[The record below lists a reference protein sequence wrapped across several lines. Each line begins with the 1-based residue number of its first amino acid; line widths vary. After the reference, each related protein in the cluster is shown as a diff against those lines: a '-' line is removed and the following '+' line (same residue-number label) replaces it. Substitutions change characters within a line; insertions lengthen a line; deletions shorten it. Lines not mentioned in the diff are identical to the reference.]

1 MRLDNFA
8 KNTIIMFAAS
18 SISSFFNLLYQLT
31 MLRLMP
37 KDKFASLNSLIALL
51 AILAVPAAAF
61 TTMVTKHVS
70 AYNARKKLEHLKAVW
85 RKMAVDTFCFSLI
98 VFILIVLLRR
108 NIASFLHLDSL
119 GSITILSLIFFL
131 VCLSSVVT
139 GGLQGLE
146 KFKWLAII
154 GVVAG
159 FSKLLFSVALIKS
172 ISDAL
177 LAGLT
182 GFLLSTTIGIVF
194 CLWPLRFLMKGES
207 KEKIEMKQLYAYIF
221 PVLIV
226 SLCFTLV
233 TNIDL
238 VLVKHFFL
246 TEVQDYSIAQMI
258 GKIILFLP
266 GVIYA
271 VMFSRV
277 SGLHALK
284 TNSRKILERSL
295 LYTFVLSFSAVAAYN
310 LFPEVIFGLLAG
322 QATKEIVLLGRFFSL
337 AMLFYALSNV
347 LFVYQLSVERYDF
360 IRPLVLIALAQII
373 AICLFHATTI
383 WVLGIMLAGSVLMF
397 GLNLRSA
404 LYQKA

>member
-322 QATKEIVLLGRFFSL
+322 QATKEIVLLGRVFSL

-347 LFVYQLSVERYDF
+347 LFVYQLSVERYNF
-360 IRPLVLIALAQII
+360 IRPLVIIALAQII
-373 AICLFHATTI
+373 AICLFHTTTI

>member
-159 FSKLLFSVALIKS
+159 FSKLLFSA
-172 ISDAL
+172 
-177 LAGLT
+177 
-182 GFLLSTTIGIVF
+182 IVN
-194 CLWPLRFLMKGES
+194 S
-207 KEKIEMKQLYAYIF
+207 KRSE
-221 PVLIV
+221 P
-226 SLCFTLV
+226 TL
-233 TNIDL
+233 D
-238 VLVKHFFL
+238 F
-246 TEVQDYSIAQMI
+246 
-258 GKIILFLP
+258 
-266 GVIYA
+266 
-271 VMFSRV
+271 
-277 SGLHALK
+277 
-284 TNSRKILERSL
+284 RSL
-295 LYTFVLSFSAVAAYN
+295 DV
-310 LFPEVIFGLLAG
+310 P
-322 QATKEIVLLGRFFSL
+322 
-337 AMLFYALSNV
+337 
-347 LFVYQLSVERYDF
+347 
-360 IRPLVLIALAQII
+360 
-373 AICLFHATTI
+373 
-383 WVLGIMLAGSVLMF
+383 
-397 GLNLRSA
+397 
-404 LYQKA
+404 